1 MRSLSAG
8 PLMSNERKRQLARKR
23 VRVSSMMSMEE
34 ESAGG
39 KASERRR
46 GLDRFESG
54 MGMQRRGRR
63 R

>member
-39 KASERRR
+39 KAKREKEGVR
-46 GLDRFESG
+46 
-54 MGMQRRGRR
+54 
-63 R
+63 